1 MPRAVAVGIGAGFL
15 SGLFGVG
22 GGILIVP
29 GLVLLLHL
37 AQRTAHGTSL
47 AAIIPIALSGA
58 AGYALDGAV
67 DWGAAGVLSIGAVI
81 GATVGTRLLG
91 RIPDRGLRVLFAAL
105 MLATAVALPFE
116 AAVSGSAASPGVG
129 WAAVLVSLGLLAGV
143 MGGVLGV
150 GGGIVMVPGLVL
162 LLSATQA
169 VAKGTSLVVIVPMAL
184 VGTVRNLRAGNAE
197 LRVAAVIGVAGVASA
212 FGASILAVRLHPVLS
227 AGLFGVLLVAMAARL
242 VLSVRGRP
250 VPGDPAP

>member
-1 MPRAVAVGIGAGFL
+1 MPRAIAVGIGAGFL

-29 GLVLLLHL
+29 GLVLLLGM

-67 DWGAAGVLSIGAVI
+67 DWTAAGLLTIGAVV
-81 GATVGTRLLG
+81 GAVVGTRLLG
-91 RIPDRGLRVLFAAL
+91 RIPDRGLRLLFAAL
-105 MLATAVALPFE
+105 MLVTAVVLPFE
-116 AAVSGSAASPGVG
+116 ATVSGSAGATGL
-129 WAAVLVSLGLLAGV
+129 AATAVLVALGLLAGT

-162 LLSATQA
+162 LLSATQP

-184 VGTVRNLRAGNAE
+184 VGSVRNLREGNVQVA
-197 LRVAAVIGVAGVASA
+197 VAAITGVAGVVSA
-212 FGASILAVRLHPVLS
+212 FGASLLAVRLHPVLS
-227 AGLFGVLLVAMAARL
+227 AALFGALLVAMAIRL
-242 VLSVRGRP
+242 LLAARGRP
-250 VPGDPAP
+250 VPGDPGP